1 MKKLVLGGACAVSG
15 LLLAVLMEAGALVRA
30 GVWAAGMALLLVAAG
45 LLLEVLGLRE
55 Q

>member
-1 MKKLVLGGACAVSG
+1 MKKLVMGGAC
-15 LLLAVLMEAGALVRA
+15 LLAGILLTILMEAGALVRA
-30 GVWAAGMALLLVAAG
+30 GVWAAVMAVLLVAAG